1 MLNIEAYTDGACS
14 GNPGIG
20 GWGVV
25 LLAKKNGVVINRRE
39 IAGGEL
45 NSTNNQMELRAAI
58 EALKA
63 LKRQTEI
70 TLITDSVY
78 VKKGI
83 SEWLSNWKKNNWKT
97 SSRKPVKNRDLW
109 QELDALASANIVTW
123 KWVKGHSGMPEN
135 ERADTLATAEVKK
148 IKNN

>member
-1 MLNIEAYTDGACS
+1 MLDIEAYTDGACS

-70 TLITDSVY
+70 TLITDSIY

-83 SEWLSNWKKNNWKT
+83 SEWIPNWKKN
-97 SSRKPVKNRDLW
+97 RHPRYVF
-109 QELDALASANIVTW
+109 
-123 KWVKGHSGMPEN
+123 HF
-135 ERADTLATAEVKK
+135 
-148 IKNN
+148 

>member
-1 MLNIEAYTDGACS
+1 MINIEAYTDGACS

-39 IAGGEL
+39 IAGGEI

-63 LKRQTEI
+63 LKRKTEL
-70 TLITDSVY
+70 TLVTDS
-78 VKKGI
+78 
-83 SEWLSNWKKNNWKT
+83 SLT
-97 SSRKPVKNRDLW
+97 
-109 QELDALASANIVTW
+109 SANIVKW
-123 KWVKGHSGMPEN
+123 KWVKGHSGTREN
-135 ERADTLATAEVKK
+135 ERADTLATDEVKK
-148 IKNN
+148 IKKV